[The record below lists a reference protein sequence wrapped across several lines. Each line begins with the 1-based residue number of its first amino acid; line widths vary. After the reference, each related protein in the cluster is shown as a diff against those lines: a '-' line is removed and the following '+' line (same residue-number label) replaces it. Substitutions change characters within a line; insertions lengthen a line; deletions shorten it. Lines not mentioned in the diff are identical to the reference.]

1 MQMAKIQREKI
12 ALGLF
17 AACVALILAGIGA
30 YFVFGHSWNYAA
42 SHIDDVAGELDGY
55 CVVLVEG
62 QGIPEKAR
70 VNSEGMLTR
79 QPKSVSG
86 AIVEYRGKDASVFNV
101 SMNDLRNLA
110 HPVILEQGD
119 YRVGISFA
127 SADSKAKDI
136 QADCDYL
143 HAHGCD
149 VVMVASDGF
158 KKVSKI
164 TGADI
169 FLHDASYNIPRS
181 QERRTDAHICA
192 VPPVGE
198 GLAIV
203 VSPTELITTRTIT
216 G

>member
-1 MQMAKIQREKI
+1 MARIERERI

-17 AACVALILAGIGA
+17 AVCVALILAGIGA
-30 YFVFGHSWNYAA
+30 YFVFGHSFNYAA

-62 QGIPEKAR
+62 EGIPVKAR
-70 VNSEGMLTR
+70 VNSEGLLTK
-79 QPKSVSG
+79 QPKSVPG
-86 AIVEYRGKDASVFNV
+86 AIAEYLDKDASVFSV
-101 SMNDLRNLA
+101 SLNDLRNLA
-110 HPVILEQGD
+110 HPIILEQGD
-119 YRVGISFA
+119 YRLGISFA
-127 SADSKAKDI
+127 SSDSNVKDI

-143 HAHGCD
+143 RTHDCD
-149 VVMVASDGF
+149 VVMVASGGF

-169 FLHDASYNIPRS
+169 FLHDASYSIPRS
-181 QERRTDAHICA
+181 QERHTDASICA

-203 VSPTELITTRTIT
+203 VSPTKLVTTRTIT